1 MNTSNVSCGSSLDSL
16 EKVSPHHQFSHQY
29 QKRWVC
35 SYNQPT
41 FNHSNAYTK
50 YQFSSD
56 SVDFRYGSL
65 LFSFPCLILFLFFI
79 IFFFLFFFFLFL
91 LIWFISPH
99 SFCCFLSS
107 FSCLSFLD
115 LFTTLIFLTF
125 LFEFL
130 CFSFLC
136 LPCFSFL
143 YLLNILIH
151 FIFLFLLFFVFFFSL
166 VLLFFL
172 YQITISIYFIL
183 LFLSLFF
190 HAFHPLVI
198 CTIWLLFWYILHS
211 FFCCFNF
218 SIPVYYSGLLD
229 TFIFFSCFDM
239 LFSTYSLF
247 LFISPF
253 FLFSLSCLSFRY
265 VFTILSFFLFS
276 VAFVLHFLI
285 YFSFSLSFSFL
296 CIFLS
301 FFIVLT
307 VLFPSYSSIF
317 PKHLCYLV
325 PITFTVAYIHGAI
338 LISKFKDAFCCFF
351 HLSTYCTL
359 VLSFFICKMRF

>member
-29 QKRWVC
+29 QKLWVC

-166 VLLFFL
+166 VLLFFSVPN
-172 YQITISIYFIL
+172 YYFNL
-183 LFLSLFF
+183 L
-190 HAFHPLVI
+190 HPLVSVTFLS
-198 CTIWLLFWYILHS
+198 CFSSFSNMYYLVTILIHFTFLFLLF
-211 FFCCFNF
+211 
-218 SIPVYYSGLLD
+218 
-229 TFIFFSCFDM
+229 
-239 LFSTYSLF
+239 
-247 LFISPF
+247 
-253 FLFSLSCLSFRY
+253 
-265 VFTILSFFLFS
+265 
-276 VAFVLHFLI
+276 
-285 YFSFSLSFSFL
+285 
-296 CIFLS
+296 
-301 FFIVLT
+301 
-307 VLFPSYSSIF
+307 
-317 PKHLCYLV
+317 
-325 PITFTVAYIHGAI
+325 
-338 LISKFKDAFCCFF
+338 
-351 HLSTYCTL
+351 
-359 VLSFFICKMRF
+359 